1 MIHDNGFIFECG
13 GWGTLEIALIGSCIT
28 LVFLGVYNL
37 GSPSNI
43 VSLYSSRL
51 LQSLIFSWLLVWIRE
66 QLAQIIHI
74 FSPSVFLNIQNAITD
89 TYNIRED
96 FSLLD
101 KSTLISNILVRLEI
115 ESNTLENTRSN
126 EGKYIY
132 IYIYLS

>member
-1 MIHDNGFIFECG
+1 M
-13 GWGTLEIALIGSCIT
+13 
-28 LVFLGVYNL
+28 

-51 LQSLIFSWLLVWIRE
+51 LQSLIFSWLLVWTRE